1 MRVLFDIVHPADVH
15 FFKFSILQLQASGS
29 QVLVASREKDITTQ
43 LLSELNIP
51 HHSISCK
58 GRGIFGAVFEL
69 FMRNFRLWRLA
80 REFAPDL
87 CVANNSPCA
96 AQVAWLL
103 RKPSIVFDDTEINR
117 ANHFLYYPFASE
129 VHTPDCYRLELGQK
143 QRCYTGY
150 HALAYVH
157 PNHFQAQP
165 EIFRSLHLEPGEK
178 LVVVRLV
185 RHDALHDVGMSGLS
199 QAMSLT
205 LARKMSAH
213 SKVVVSSELAIPE
226 SLQPYA
232 LQIPFLHM
240 HSLMQSADLVIGD
253 SATMCAEAA
262 CLGTPAVLLD
272 DKGRGYTDDLE
283 QRYHLCHR
291 YSLEDFDQALEKA
304 EEILTRTDS
313 SEMAERARGQLNK
326 DTIDVSAYQLEQFQR
341 LGTTR
346 RTVN

>member
-51 HHSISCK
+51 HHSISRK
-58 GRGIFGAVFEL
+58 GQGIFGAVLEL

-129 VHTPDCYRLELGQK
+129 IHTPECYRLELGRK
-143 QRCYTGY
+143 QYRYAGY

-157 PNHFQAQP
+157 PNHFQPKP
-165 EIFRSLHLEPGEK
+165 EIVQSLQLKPKEK

-185 RHDALHDVGMSGLS
+185 RHDALHDVGMPGLS
-199 QAMSLT
+199 GTMSLT
-205 LARKMSAH
+205 LARKMSTH
-213 SKVVVSSELAIPE
+213 SRVVVSSELAIPE

-262 CLGTPAVLLD
+262 CLGTPAVLID

-283 QRYHLCHR
+283 KRYHLCNS

-304 EEILTRTDS
+304 EEILSRTDS
-313 SEMAERARGQLNK
+313 AKIRGRAREQLNR
-326 DTIDVSAYQLEQFQR
+326 DTIDVSAYQLEQFER
-341 LGTTR
+341 LGATQGSMS
-346 RTVN
+346 